1 MLQEERQKKIMEY
14 LQHHGTLRVTDL
26 VERLGVSRETVRRD
40 LQELEHQGVLRK
52 VHGGAILTRTG
63 VEPTFAVRRTTNIK
77 EKEAIG
83 RAAAGLVE
91 DGDTIFLDL
100 GTTALEVAR
109 HLRGRGRI
117 TVVTNSVQAALEL
130 IDDEA
135 INVYLTG
142 GMLRSGDLSLSGRFA
157 RHMLAQ
163 FYVDKAFIGVAGIS
177 LAGDLTDFHV
187 EEAEVRNM
195 MIERAKEVIVVA
207 DHSKFGVTA
216 FTRVSALTAVHRIV
230 TDAGTD
236 PEQIFM
242 IRSLGVEVFTV
253 PIPCEEGKHNHV
265 QTDEEV

>member
-1 MLQEERQKKIMEY
+1 MLPEERQKKIVEY
-14 LQHHGTLRVTDL
+14 LQHHGTLRVTEL

-40 LQELEHQGVLRK
+40 LQELEQRGVLKK

-63 VEPTFAVRRTTNIK
+63 VEPTFAVRRTTNVR

-83 RAAAGLVE
+83 RAAAALVE

-100 GTTALEVAR
+100 GTTTLEVAR

-130 IDDEA
+130 IEDEA
-135 INVYLTG
+135 ITVYLTG

-177 LAGDLTDFHV
+177 LTGDLTDFHV
-187 EEAEVRNM
+187 EEAEIRNM

-216 FTRVSALTAVHRIV
+216 FTRVAALTAAHRII

-236 PEQIFM
+236 PEQIFL
-242 IRSLGVEVFTV
+242 IRSLGVEVTTV
-253 PIPCEEGKHNHV
+253 SIPLDKEKPENSKS
-265 QTDEEV
+265 DKEV